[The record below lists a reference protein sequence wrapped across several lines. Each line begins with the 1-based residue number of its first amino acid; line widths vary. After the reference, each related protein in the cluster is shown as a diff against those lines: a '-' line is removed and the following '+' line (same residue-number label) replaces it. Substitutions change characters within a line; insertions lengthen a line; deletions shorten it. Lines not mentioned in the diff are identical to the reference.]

1 VLHDHILLSGVS
13 SCCLTK
19 YLLKH
24 AASHIQGKLEL
35 IPANLHLELRVCK
48 YSMYYPTEEQ
58 WCCHPQHSK
67 KAMLCG
73 WIIIS
78 STNILE
84 QLPFEL
90 LHTISSP
97 IQKSH
102 FLREADT
109 YQNGPNHAR
118 VQPRHIAA
126 STSSSSYR
134 CTFRHT
140 PTSPLPKKP
149 TSTA

>member
-1 VLHDHILLSGVS
+1 MHLCVITCLHINGLS
-13 SCCLTK
+13 
-19 YLLKH
+19 
-24 AASHIQGKLEL
+24 L
-35 IPANLHLELRVCK
+35 INTISTHLCHTG
-48 YSMYYPTEEQ
+48 MYYPTEEQ

-78 STNILE
+78 STRTTSIRTFAHHFFAHPKKPFFE
-84 QLPFEL
+84 RSGHLP
-90 LHTISSP
+90 
-97 IQKSH
+97 KW
-102 FLREADT
+102 T
-109 YQNGPNHAR
+109 YNHAR